1 MSGFESTATS
11 RSSASRSTLRSS
23 SAIWFLSSCR
33 HPGKSFEK
41 GAPAAVVES
50 CKAASDVYA
59 PISGQV
65 VETNESIVADPTLV
79 NSDPLGNGWFFK
91 LKIANPSE
99 IDSLMDEKT
108 YKAQIGSKA

>member
-1 MSGFESTATS
+1 
-11 RSSASRSTLRSS
+11 
-23 SAIWFLSSCR
+23 
-33 HPGKSFEK
+33 
-41 GAPAAVVES
+41 VVES

-91 LKIANPSE
+91 LKIANRSE

-108 YKAQIGSKA
+108 YKAQLGSKA